1 MRRKF
6 YMLFNQHSGLVG
18 KHAFLSPSNYHWLN
32 YDDQKLEARYYAVTS
47 AQRGSDIHA
56 LAHEAIRLGIKL
68 SKANQALSTY
78 VNDAI
83 GYKMSCEQILFFS
96 ENCFGTADTISF
108 RRNKLR
114 IHDLKTGI
122 TATSEKQLEVY
133 AAIFCLEYGIS
144 PFDIEIELRIYQR
157 DEIRI
162 FEPPPELIASIMERI
177 IDFDQHINSIKEA
190 RW

>member
-1 MRRKF
+1 
-6 YMLFNQHSGLVG
+6 MLFNQHSGLVG
-18 KHAFLSPSNYHWLN
+18 KHAFLSPSNYSWLG
-32 YDDQKLEARYYAVTS
+32 YTDQKLEARFHSVMA
-47 AQRGSDIHA
+47 ARRGSDIHA

-68 SKANQALSTY
+68 SRSNQALSTY

-83 GYKMSCEQILFFS
+83 GYKMVCEQILYYS
-96 ENCFGTADTISF
+96 DNCFGTADTIVF

-122 TATSEKQLEVY
+122 IATSEKQLEIY
-133 AAIFCLEYGIS
+133 AALFCLEYGYN

-157 DEIRI
+157 DEIRV
-162 FEPPPELIASIMERI
+162 FDPPPELIVTIMERI
-177 IDFDQHINSIKEA
+177 IDFDQQIEAIKEA

>member
-1 MRRKF
+1 MI
-6 YMLFNQHSGLVG
+6 FNLHSGLRD

-32 YDDQKLEARYYAVTS
+32 YTDQKLEARFFSVMA
-47 AQRGSDIHA
+47 ARRGSDIHA

-68 SKANQALSTY
+68 SKSNQALSTY

-83 GYKMSCEQILFFS
+83 GYRMACEQILYFS
-96 ENCFGTADTISF
+96 DNCFGTADTISF

-122 TATSEKQLEVY
+122 IASSEKQLEVY
-133 AAIFCLEYGIS
+133 AAIFCLEYGIV
-144 PFDIEIELRIYQR
+144 PFDIETELRIYQR

-162 FEPPPELIASIMERI
+162 FETPPEAIVNIMEKI
-177 IDFDQHINSIKEA
+177 VDFDQQVEKIKEA
-190 RW
+190 R

>member
-1 MRRKF
+1 MI
-6 YMLFNQHSGLVG
+6 FNQHSQLDG

-32 YDDQKLEARYYAVTS
+32 YSDQKLEARYHSVMA
-47 AQRGSDIHA
+47 ARRGSDLHD
-56 LAHEAIRLGIKL
+56 LAHAAIKLGVKL
-68 SKANQALSTY
+68 SKGEQALSTY

-83 GYKMSCEQILFFS
+83 SYKMNCEQLLVYS

-133 AAIFCLEYGIS
+133 AAIFCLEYDFN
-144 PFDIEIELRIYQR
+144 PFDLETELRIYQR
-157 DEIRI
+157 DEIRV
-162 FEPPPELIASIMERI
+162 FDPPPELINHIMETI
-177 IDFDQHINSIKEA
+177 VDFDQQINLMKEA
-190 RW
+190 LQ